1 MVGGDDGRCGMV
13 FGRGMGF
20 QPMKT
25 RAGCPCHAR
34 RPRHAGVA
42 IAAVLAITVP
52 WTTIARGDGV
62 DRAIDALMTRVVRL
76 HGVKAGLAA
85 GYGSGVLISGDGLVV
100 TVQSLLLNT
109 DRLRAVAADG
119 MEYGAQLI
127 HADKDMQLALLRLTP
142 TTQYGRGGQR
152 VIPVIGPDTFEFFEP
167 GDSTGLRP
175 GDWVAAGGNP
185 FKVSSGSEPIS
196 ITVGVFSTRAPLD
209 ARRKTRDFSYHGEVL
224 VIDAITANPGAP
236 GGALVDLDGNW
247 VGLVGREVT
256 SNLTHTHFNY
266 AIPVETVMNWVAGV
280 LNPERRP
287 VESGDADREP
297 FHGIKLFELGY
308 QKKLV
313 YVERVRRDSPADR
326 AGLRKDDLIVSIDGH
341 SIRDIGT
348 FHDVLR
354 SHAPGDTVVLMVIR
368 NERIESLSMALEAPQ

>member
-1 MVGGDDGRCGMV
+1 MR
-13 FGRGMGF
+13 
-20 QPMKT
+20 T
-25 RAGCPCHAR
+25 RAGCPCH
-34 RPRHAGVA
+34 GVLAFAMALAMVAPWAA
-42 IAAVLAITVP
+42 IARA
-52 WTTIARGDGV
+52 DGV

-109 DRLRAVAADG
+109 ERLRAVAADG
-119 MEYGAQLI
+119 TEYGAELI
-127 HADKDMQLALLRLTP
+127 HADKETQLALLRLTP
-142 TTQYGRGGQR
+142 ATQYGRGGQR
-152 VIPVIGPDTFEFFEP
+152 ETPTIGPDTFDFFEP
-167 GDSTGLRP
+167 GDSTSLRP

-209 ARRKTRDFSYHGEVL
+209 ARRKTREFSFHGEVL

-266 AIPVETVMNWVAGV
+266 AIPVETVMNWVGGV
-280 LNPERRP
+280 LNPESRP
-287 VESGDADREP
+287 AETDDAEREP
-297 FHGIKLFELGY
+297 YHGIKLFELGY

-313 YVERVRRDSPADR
+313 YVERVRRDSPAER
-326 AGLRKDDLIVSIDGH
+326 AGLRKDDLIVSIDSH
-341 SIRDIGT
+341 SIKDVGT
-348 FHDVLR
+348 FHDVMRLR
-354 SHAPGDTVVLMVIR
+354 SSGDTVTVMVIR
-368 NERIESLSMALEAPQ
+368 NERIESLSMTLEAPQ